1 MKTLRNPAVKTTTM
15 LVGFSAVTGQIVLM
29 RELIQVFNGNEISLG
44 IMLSTWLL
52 WTAAG
57 SMLMGRVGLQEDSA
71 RRSVAILECLLGLSL
86 APTIWALRL
95 SKSLFETVPGELVG
109 PAPVLLASLAC
120 LSVFCVL
127 SGALFW
133 ATARMY
139 AQECGVDGRG
149 ASSSAYLLEAAGSG
163 IGGIAA
169 SLVFVRFLAPF
180 QIAAVVLLLNL
191 AIAAVL
197 LLRMNR
203 WQRVTGVAAGLL
215 LGNFLMVEAAPW
227 LEQAALL
234 RQWRGFELVAS
245 RDSIY
250 GNLAVTRTGGVR
262 SLYENGLLLADAP
275 DASAAE
281 EAVHYAL
288 LEHPAPRRIL
298 LIGGGV
304 NGSIAEALKHPS
316 IARIDDVELDP
327 ALIQMAREFFPAE
340 SVSAFADPRV
350 HLHLADGR
358 RYLRSTP
365 DTFDVIVVN
374 APDPQTAQLNR
385 FYTAEFFR
393 SARDHL
399 APGGVFS
406 FELHSSEE
414 AISPDLAEFLRCIDR
429 TLREAFPYVVAIP
442 GDTIHFFA
450 ATRPDVLTDNPQT
463 LVARLKERK
472 LDVQY
477 VREYFIP
484 FRMMPDRMAQVR
496 EELRPLAST
505 PVNRDFTPVAY
516 YFNVA
521 LWSMQFK
528 PGYARWLRAA
538 DHVNF
543 GVVLGIVLAFS
554 VFAAF
559 LALALT
565 REQRARASAVG
576 SIAATG
582 FTLMALQILLLLAFQ
597 SIYGYVYHQLAILIG
612 LSMAVI
618 ALGSWL
624 GMRRIGLG
632 GGSAHR
638 ALCFTQLLLAFSCP
652 ALMLLIRLLAGI
664 SGTTTTWLA
673 AQCVFPALAAL
684 SGVLGGYQFPLATH
698 IYLADGSGSQ
708 KLGMLYAI
716 DLLGGCAGA
725 LVLSGYLIPVFGFW
739 KTAALAAAV
748 SLGPVLLAA
757 RVSVESKTLHL

>member
-1 MKTLRNPAVKTTTM
+1 
-15 LVGFSAVTGQIVLM
+15 
-29 RELIQVFNGNEISLG
+29 
-44 IMLSTWLL
+44 
-52 WTAAG
+52 
-57 SMLMGRVGLQEDSA
+57 
-71 RRSVAILECLLGLSL
+71 
-86 APTIWALRL
+86 
-95 SKSLFETVPGELVG
+95 
-109 PAPVLLASLAC
+109 
-120 LSVFCVL
+120 
-127 SGALFW
+127 
-133 ATARMY
+133 
-139 AQECGVDGRG
+139 
-149 ASSSAYLLEAAGSG
+149 
-163 IGGIAA
+163 
-169 SLVFVRFLAPF
+169 
-180 QIAAVVLLLNL
+180 
-191 AIAAVL
+191 
-197 LLRMNR
+197 
-203 WQRVTGVAAGLL
+203 
-215 LGNFLMVEAAPW
+215 
-227 LEQAALL
+227 
-234 RQWRGFELVAS
+234 
-245 RDSIY
+245 
-250 GNLAVTRTGGVR
+250 
-262 SLYENGLLLADAP
+262 
-275 DASAAE
+275 
-281 EAVHYAL
+281 
-288 LEHPAPRRIL
+288 
-298 LIGGGV
+298 
-304 NGSIAEALKHPS
+304 
-316 IARIDDVELDP
+316 
-327 ALIQMAREFFPAE
+327 
-340 SVSAFADPRV
+340 
-350 HLHLADGR
+350 
-358 RYLRSTP
+358 
-365 DTFDVIVVN
+365 
-374 APDPQTAQLNR
+374 
-385 FYTAEFFR
+385 
-393 SARDHL
+393 
-399 APGGVFS
+399 
-406 FELHSSEE
+406 
-414 AISPDLAEFLRCIDR
+414 
-429 TLREAFPYVVAIP
+429 
-442 GDTIHFFA
+442 
-450 ATRPDVLTDNPQT
+450 
-463 LVARLKERK
+463 
-472 LDVQY
+472 
-477 VREYFIP
+477 
-484 FRMMPDRMAQVR
+484 MAQVR

-612 LSMAVI
+612 LSMAGI